1 VSGKPW
7 IPPSLECFPDLIRES
22 GSESQ
27 TEVCATSGYHSD
39 VSTPAKLPKHASSFA
54 SLDPALRRGRHLKF
68 ERRVTF
74 LALAAGFPAVAL
86 CAWLL
91 WYGGYSGR
99 LQWTIDLF
107 LVLIWL
113 GIASSLKQR
122 IVRPLQ
128 TLSNILAAIREG
140 DYSIRGRRAELGD
153 ALGEV
158 MLEVNDLGQTLR
170 EQRLGALEATA
181 LLRTVMAEIDVAV
194 FAFDGEQRLRLVN
207 RAGQKLLAQPAK
219 RLLGRTSSE
228 LGLAPCLER
237 AVGDG
242 PHTMQLVFPGGVGRW
257 DIRRSTFREGG
268 AQHQLLVLTD
278 LSRTLREEERTAW
291 QRLLRVLGHELNNSL
306 APIKSVA
313 GSLADLLSRQPRPA
327 DLSDDM
333 QRGLEVISSR
343 ADSLA
348 RFVESYSKLARL
360 PQPRFEPLDIGALVQ
375 RVASLETRLPV
386 KVLSGPES
394 VVQGDNVQLEQMLIN
409 LLRNAVDAS
418 LETSGGVE
426 IGWAQTNGNIEVWI
440 KDEGL
445 GLANT
450 ANLFVPFFTTKANG
464 SGIGLVLSRQIAEAH
479 GGTLTLE
486 NRQRTRG
493 CEALLRLPL

>member
-1 VSGKPW
+1 MS
-7 IPPSLECFPDLIRES
+7 S
-22 GSESQ
+22 
-27 TEVCATSGYHSD
+27 
-39 VSTPAKLPKHASSFA
+39 PAKPSKNLSTIP
-54 SLDPALRRGRHLKF
+54 SLDPALTRGRRIKF
-68 ERRVTF
+68 ERRVTL

-86 CAWLL
+86 CALLL
-91 WYGGYSGR
+91 WYDNYSTQV
-99 LQWTIDLF
+99 QWTVDLL
-107 LVLIWL
+107 LVIVWL
-113 GIASSLKQR
+113 GVSFNLKQR

-140 DYSIRGRRAELGD
+140 DYSIRGRRAVTGD

-170 EQRLGALEATA
+170 EQRLGAMEATA

-194 FAFDGEQRLRLVN
+194 FAFDGDERLRLVN
-207 RAGQKLLAQPAK
+207 RAGEKLLAQPST
-219 RLLGRTSSE
+219 RLLGRTSAE
-228 LGLAPCLER
+228 LGLAACLNR
-237 AVGDG
+237 PAGSG
-242 PHTMQLVFPGGVGRW
+242 PHTMQMVFPGGFGRW

-278 LSRTLREEERTAW
+278 LSQTLREEERTAW

-313 GSLADLLSRQPRPA
+313 GSLGNLLEREPEPPDWRE
-327 DLSDDM
+327 DM
-333 QRGLEVISSR
+333 QRGLAVISSR

-360 PQPRFEPLDIGALVQ
+360 PPPRFDALNIGTLIS

-386 KVLSGPES
+386 HVIAGPD
-394 VVQGDNVQLEQMLIN
+394 VMVQGDDVQLEQLLIN
-409 LLRNAVDAS
+409 LVRNAVDAS
-418 LETSGGVE
+418 METRGKVEAGWRQNNGQVE
-426 IGWAQTNGNIEVWI
+426 IWVR
-440 KDEGL
+440 DEGP

-450 ANLFVPFFTTKANG
+450 ANLFVPFFTTKSEG

-486 NRQRTRG
+486 NRPQVRG
-493 CEALLRLPL
+493 CEARLRLPL

>member
-1 VSGKPW
+1 M
-7 IPPSLECFPDLIRES
+7 
-22 GSESQ
+22 
-27 TEVCATSGYHSD
+27 
-39 VSTPAKLPKHASSFA
+39 STPYKPPKNVSSLPQ
-54 SLDPALRRGRHLKF
+54 LDPALKRGGRLTF
-68 ERRVTF
+68 ERRVSF
-74 LALAAGFPAVAL
+74 LALAAGFPAVGLA
-86 CAWLL
+86 AWLL
-91 WYGGYSGR
+91 WYDNYSAR
-99 LQWTIDLF
+99 VQWTIDLF
-107 LVLIWL
+107 LVLLWL
-113 GIASSLKQR
+113 GVSFSLKQR

-140 DYSIRGRRAELGD
+140 DYSIRGRRAEMGD

-181 LLRTVMAEIDVAV
+181 LLRTVMSEIDVAV

-207 RAGQKLLAQPAK
+207 RAGEKLLAQPAA
-219 RLLGRTSSE
+219 RLLERTSSE
-228 LGLAPCLER
+228 LGLAACLDR

-242 PHTMQLVFPGGVGRW
+242 PLTMQMVFPGGAGRW
-257 DIRRSTFREGG
+257 DVRRSIFREGG

-278 LSRTLREEERTAW
+278 LSRTLREEERIAW

-313 GSLADLLSRQPRPA
+313 GSLADLLGREPRPP
-327 DLSDDM
+327 DLTDDM

-360 PQPRFEPLDIGALVQ
+360 PPPRFEPLNIASLVR
-375 RVASLETRLPV
+375 RVANLETRLPV
-386 KVLSGPES
+386 KVSDGPEL
-394 VVQGDNVQLEQMLIN
+394 VIQGDEVQLEQMLIN
-409 LLRNAVDAS
+409 LVRNAVDAS
-418 LETSGGVE
+418 METNGGVAM
-426 IGWAQTNGNIEVWI
+426 GWVQNNGHIEVWI

-445 GLANT
+445 GLASS
-450 ANLFVPFFTTKANG
+450 ANLFVPFFTTKASG

-479 GGTLTLE
+479 GGTLSLE
-486 NRQRTRG
+486 NRQRVRG
-493 CEALLRLPL
+493 CEAVLRLPL